1 MKRLLLPA
9 ALAAFLL
16 AGCGKPQP
24 EPQSASRP
32 PSASPAGEARNFVA
46 ERLKELGVR
55 PGFDEASGRIVAVGE
70 AFESVRDPAAKP
82 FAAVRERCLEEA
94 LHAAKFDILS
104 ALDMKVTVE
113 TSETDGGE
121 GTADTAETI
130 VLSVDGTLI
139 GLRMLSMA
147 ESWNDGVYEVAVA
160 VGWSKKS
167 LDAVSARL
175 LAEEGTSLSGE
186 AVREW
191 LGGKDPATLLGPEAF
206 VDADGHLRMLG
217 IGAADAETPGAKARA
232 EAMASKCALFS
243 FPTAIKASRKAVTK
257 KVGNDASGDYSEEY
271 DEKVD
276 PKPRTFLT
284 VLSTEAVH
292 PLSGRRMAIAVV
304 EAVP

>member
-32 PSASPAGEARNFVA
+32 PSASPTGEARNFVA

-82 FAAVRERCLEEA
+82 FAAIRERCLEEA

-104 ALDMKVTVE
+104 AIDMKVTADA
-113 TSETDGGE
+113 SESGGE
-121 GTADTAETI
+121 EGTAETI

-147 ESWNDGVYEVAVA
+147 ESWNKLGAVE
-160 VGWSKKS
+160 
-167 LDAVSARL
+167 LF
-175 LAEEGTSLSGE
+175 
-186 AVREW
+186 
-191 LGGKDPATLLGPEAF
+191 PE
-206 VDADGHLRMLG
+206 
-217 IGAADAETPGAKARA
+217 
-232 EAMASKCALFS
+232 
-243 FPTAIKASRKAVTK
+243 
-257 KVGNDASGDYSEEY
+257 
-271 DEKVD
+271 
-276 PKPRTFLT
+276 
-284 VLSTEAVH
+284 
-292 PLSGRRMAIAVV
+292 
-304 EAVP
+304 